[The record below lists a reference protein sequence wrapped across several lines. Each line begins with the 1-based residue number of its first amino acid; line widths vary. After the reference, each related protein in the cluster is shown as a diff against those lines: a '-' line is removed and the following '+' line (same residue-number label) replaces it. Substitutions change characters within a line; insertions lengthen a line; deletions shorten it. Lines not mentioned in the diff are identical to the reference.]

1 MTGGRD
7 LESFKE
13 ALEREHLEKVRLL
26 EMARDE
32 EIADLIAARRLS
44 VQKKVAAL
52 RKEQEDRFRLLA
64 EETRKNAS
72 ASATAFF
79 LEAFSNLTASFGEEL
94 RKMAETLRIS
104 DRERY
109 GRALSRLAEEALECF
124 GRPAVL
130 LVEKGEGEL
139 LRKTAENGGLFD
151 GVEIRE
157 ANLNGWGG
165 CLAETENEI
174 LDNTLLTRWGRM
186 SACFSLSL
194 SRLMHDSFIE
204 IHRRIS
210 QL

>member
-1 MTGGRD
+1 MTGGKD

-13 ALEREHLEKVRLL
+13 ALAREHLEKVRLL
-26 EMARDE
+26 ERNRDE

-44 VQKKVAAL
+44 VQKKVSAL
-52 RKEQEDRFRLLA
+52 RKEQEERFRFLA
-64 EETRKNAS
+64 AEKRKSAS
-72 ASATAFF
+72 ASAGAFF
-79 LEAFSNLTASFGEEL
+79 LGEFSNLGTSFGEEL
-94 RKMAETLRIS
+94 RKMAETLRS
-104 DRERY
+104 FDREGY
-109 GRALSRLAEEALECF
+109 GRILARLAEEVLGAC

-130 LVEKGEGEL
+130 LVEKGDAEL
-139 LRKTAENGGLFD
+139 LRETAGNRSLFE

-165 CLAETENEI
+165 CRAETENEI

-186 SACFSLSL
+186 SSRFSLRL
-194 SRLMHDSFIE
+194 SRLMHDSFTE

>member
-1 MTGGRD
+1 MTAGRD
-7 LESFKE
+7 LESFKD
-13 ALEREHLEKVRLL
+13 ALGREHLEKVRLL
-26 EMARDE
+26 ERERDE
-32 EIADLIAARRLS
+32 EIADLLAARRLS

-52 RKEQEDRFRLLA
+52 RKEQEDRFRFLA
-64 EETRKNAS
+64 AEKRKNAS
-72 ASATAFF
+72 ASAGAFF
-79 LEAFSNLTASFGEEL
+79 LGEFSNLGASFGDEL
-94 RKMAETLRIS
+94 RKMAETLRTS

-109 GRALSRLAEEALECF
+109 GRVLSRLAEEALQYC

-130 LVEKGEGEL
+130 LVERGDGEL
-139 LRKTAENGGLFD
+139 LREAAEKSGLFE

-165 CLAETENEI
+165 CRAETENEI

-186 SACFSLSL
+186 SSCFSLRL
-194 SRLMHDSFIE
+194 SRLMHDSFTE